1 MKTQMT
7 LIPKLWKLALLAAL
21 FLIPAPHPVRATS
34 INPCPVS
41 ACKYT
46 WDPVERC
53 CNPDPRFDC
62 VTICY
67 S

>member
-1 MKTQMT
+1 MKTQTT
-7 LIPKLWKLALLAAL
+7 LVPKLWKLALLSAL
-21 FLIPAPHPVRATS
+21 FLIPAVHQARATS
-34 INPCPVS
+34 TNPCPVN

-62 VTICY
+62 Y
-67 S
+67 SLCF

>member
-1 MKTQMT
+1 MKTQT
-7 LIPKLWKLALLAAL
+7 ILVPKLWKLALLSAL
-21 FLIPAPHPVRATS
+21 FLIPALNQAQT

-62 VTICY
+62 VSLCF
-67 S
+67 

>member
-1 MKTQMT
+1 
-7 LIPKLWKLALLAAL
+7 LALLCAL
-21 FLIPAPHPVRATS
+21 FLIPSPHQAQSTS
-34 INPCPVS
+34 RCPVN

-62 VTICY
+62 FSICF
-67 S
+67 